1 MLHQPSADRIVKDV
15 ANGRHEILF
24 APNDAVVKA
33 PLPQAPHAQRS
44 GARSYPA
51 LYPADPRP
59 EVRSVSAA
67 DDCVNVI
74 RHDAPN
80 VDLPVICKVS
90 DRLGDLTSHP

>member
-1 MLHQPSADRIVKDV
+1 MLDQPSADRIVKDV

-33 PLPQAPHAQRS
+33 PLPQATHAEGS
-44 GARSYPA
+44 GARSYLA
-51 LYPADPRP
+51 LYPAHPRQ
-59 EVRSVSAA
+59 EVCSVSAA

-80 VDLPVICKVS
+80 VDLPVICKAS
-90 DRLGDLTSHP
+90 DRLANLTSHR